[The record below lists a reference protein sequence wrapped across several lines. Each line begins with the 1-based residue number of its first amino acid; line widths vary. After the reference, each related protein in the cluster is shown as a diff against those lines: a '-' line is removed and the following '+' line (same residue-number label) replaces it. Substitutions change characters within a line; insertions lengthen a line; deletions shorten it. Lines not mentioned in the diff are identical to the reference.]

1 MEAFGQFYIMSIT
14 MIFGSLVAGSTP
26 VGGGAVAFPV
36 MVLFIKLSA
45 EDGRDFSLMIQSVA
59 GLRRAFHLFFF
70 NLFHVFPGLWEDD
83 AIFIYIYMCVCM
95 YIYIYIWDWLK
106 PHVAFVCICC
116 IPGGHVLCQ
125 LPDSVCQATLMPFL
139 AHSVDDHQRSSRA
152 DSGFGSCHQ

>member
-59 GLRRAFHLFFF
+59 GFRRAFHLFFF

-83 AIFIYIYMCVCM
+83 AIFIYIYVYIYV
-95 YIYIYIWDWLK
+95 YIYI
-106 PHVAFVCICC
+106 
-116 IPGGHVLCQ
+116 
-125 LPDSVCQATLMPFL
+125 
-139 AHSVDDHQRSSRA
+139 
-152 DSGFGSCHQ
+152 FGIG

>member
-59 GLRRAFHLFFF
+59 GLRRAFHLFSSICFMF
-70 NLFHVFPGLWEDD
+70 SRDCGRMTRSL
-83 AIFIYIYMCVCM
+83 YIYMCVYIYV
-95 YIYIYIWDWLK
+95 YIYI
-106 PHVAFVCICC
+106 
-116 IPGGHVLCQ
+116 
-125 LPDSVCQATLMPFL
+125 
-139 AHSVDDHQRSSRA
+139 
-152 DSGFGSCHQ
+152 FGIG

>member
-14 MIFGSLVAGSTP
+14 TIFGSLVAGSTP

-59 GLRRAFHLFFF
+59 GFRRAFHLFFF

-83 AIFIYIYMCVCM
+83 AIFIYIYVYIC
-95 YIYIYIWDWLK
+95 IYIYLGLVEA
-106 PHVAFVCICC
+106 PCCICMHLLHPRWAC
-116 IPGGHVLCQ
+116 P
-125 LPDSVCQATLMPFL
+125 LPAS
-139 AHSVDDHQRSSRA
+139 
-152 DSGFGSCHQ
+152 